1 MKESVCSLVAVLT
14 VLGCLVAFSAP
25 VFAAEFSADV
35 IQKMGDEL
43 KKGKFFVKGNKM
55 RMEFEEGITIMD
67 LATGKTI
74 TLQPEEKMYIE
85 MPAMGSPATPAD
97 SDEELA
103 KIATKKKIG
112 TEKVNGYKC
121 DKHLITYHDK
131 AMGKMTQWYAKK
143 LNYPIKTV
151 YHAPQGEM
159 VTEYTNIKED
169 GVNDSVFEVPMGYRK
184 MSMPGMSFPKK

>member
-1 MKESVCSLVAVLT
+1 MKESICRLVAALA

-25 VFAAEFSADV
+25 VLAAEFSADV
-35 IQKMGDEL
+35 IQKMGEEV

-67 LATGKTI
+67 MATGKTI

-85 MPAMGSPATPAD
+85 LPAMGSPATAAN

-103 KIATKKKIG
+103 KVATKKKIG

-151 YHAPQGEM
+151 YHGPQGEM
-159 VTEYTNIKED
+159 VTEYTNIKE
-169 GVNDSVFEVPMGYRK
+169 GKVKDSLFEVPRGYQKMGI
-184 MSMPGMSFPKK
+184 PGMSFPKK

>member
-1 MKESVCSLVAVLT
+1 MKESIWRLVAVVT
-14 VLGCLVAFSAP
+14 ALGCLVAFSGP
-25 VFAAEFSADV
+25 VLAAEFSADV
-35 IQKMGDEL
+35 IQKMGDEV

-67 LATGKTI
+67 MATGKTI
-74 TLQPEEKMYIE
+74 ALQPEEKMYIE

-103 KIATKKKIG
+103 KIAKKKNIG
-112 TEKVNGYKC
+112 TEKVNGYQC

-151 YHAPQGEM
+151 YHGPQGEM
-159 VTEYTNIKED
+159 VTEYTNIKEG
-169 GVNDSVFEVPMGYRK
+169 GVNDSLFEVPRGYQKMGI
-184 MSMPGMSFPKK
+184 PGMSFPKR

>member
-1 MKESVCSLVAVLT
+1 MKESICRLIAVVT
-14 VLGCLVAFSAP
+14 VLGCLVGFSGPAL
-25 VFAAEFSADV
+25 AAEFSADV
-35 IQKMGDEL
+35 IRKMGDEV

-67 LATGKTI
+67 MATGKTI

-85 MPAMGSPATPAD
+85 MPAMGSPATAAD

-112 TEKVNGYKC
+112 TEKVSGYQC

-131 AMGKMTQWYAKK
+131 AMGEMTQWYAKK

-151 YHAPQGEM
+151 YHGPQGEM
-159 VTEYTNIKED
+159 VTEYTNIKEG
-169 GVNDSVFEVPMGYRK
+169 GVRDSVFEVPRGYQKMGI
-184 MSMPGMSFPKK
+184 PGMSFPKR

>member
-1 MKESVCSLVAVLT
+1 MKRSICRLVAVLT
-14 VLGCLVAFSAP
+14 VFGCLVAFSGP
-25 VFAAEFSADV
+25 VLAAEFSADL
-35 IQKMGDEL
+35 IQKMGDDV
-43 KKGKFFVKGNKM
+43 KKGKFFVKGNMM

-67 LATGKTI
+67 MATGKTI

-85 MPAMGSPATPAD
+85 MPAMGSTPTAAD

-131 AMGKMTQWYAKK
+131 EMGKMTQWYARK

-151 YHAPQGEM
+151 YHGPQGEM
-159 VTEYTNIKED
+159 VTEYSNIKEG
-169 GVNDSVFEVPMGYRK
+169 GVKDSLFEVPRGYRK
-184 MSMPGMSFPKK
+184 MSMPGMSFPKN

>member
-1 MKESVCSLVAVLT
+1 MKESICRLVAVFT

-25 VFAAEFSADV
+25 VLAAEFSADV
-35 IQKMGDEL
+35 IQKMGDEV

-67 LATGKTI
+67 MATGKTI

-85 MPAMGSPATPAD
+85 MPAMGSPATAAD

-151 YHAPQGEM
+151 YHGPQGEM
-159 VTEYTNIKED
+159 VTEYTNIKEG
-169 GVNDSVFEVPMGYRK
+169 GVNDSVFEVPRGYRK